1 MNITFCTII
10 FILFITATGLSC
22 HNFALKKR
30 LSTLKEQQSAQEF
43 FLTSLVHDLK
53 TPTNSQSATLKL
65 LKDGAF
71 GSLTAEQ
78 TEVVELMSG
87 SCAYMANL
95 IEIILKA
102 YSDFGKIILNRTKFN
117 VADLV
122 EELCEETK
130 SLRMEKNQI
139 INLRKLSE
147 HCLIFADRLQIKRA
161 ILNLLSN
168 ALTYGYCNTVININ
182 INVSENSFEF
192 YIENVSKQIPQEEL
206 CRIFDKYYRTR
217 DSYYNNSEKGLGL
230 FLVKQII
237 EKHKGRVYAKSNSD
251 GICTFGFVIPNYLPA
266 KNEKS
271 RPLLK
276 KSAF

>member
-1 MNITFCTII
+1 MNIIFCTII
-10 FILFITATGLSC
+10 FILFVTATGLSC
-22 HNFALKKR
+22 HYFVLKKKINA
-30 LSTLKEQQSAQEF
+30 LKEQQTAQEF

-53 TPTNSQSATLKL
+53 TPTNSQAAALKL
-65 LKDGAF
+65 LKGGTF

-78 TEVVELMSG
+78 AEIAELMSS
-87 SCAYMANL
+87 SCEYMSNL

-102 YSDFGKIILNRTKFN
+102 YSDFGKIILKRTKFN
-117 VADLV
+117 VINLV

-130 SLRMEKNQI
+130 SLRMEKNQA
-139 INLRKLSE
+139 INIQKLSE
-147 HCLIFADRLQIKRA
+147 HCIIYADRLQIRRV

-168 ALTYGYCNTVININ
+168 ALAYGYSNTVININ

-192 YIENVSKQIPQEEL
+192 FVENVGKQIPKEEL
-206 CRIFDKYYRTR
+206 CRIFEKYCKAR
-217 DSYYNNSEKGLGL
+217 DSYYDNSEKGLGL

-266 KNEKS
+266 DNKKG